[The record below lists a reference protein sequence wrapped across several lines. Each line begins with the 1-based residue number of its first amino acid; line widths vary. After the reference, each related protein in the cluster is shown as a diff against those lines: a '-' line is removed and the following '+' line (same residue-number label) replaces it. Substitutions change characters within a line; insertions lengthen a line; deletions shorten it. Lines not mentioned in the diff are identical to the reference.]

1 MTAQRPSDQ
10 DILIIGASGD
20 LARRKLL
27 PSLYDLCAQGLLPT
41 RGSIVGTARTPWTEE
56 TFRCEARAAV
66 AAHSRTGIDE
76 DTWRRFAARLRYVT
90 AGDGELTALRGLL
103 TLPRRLAYLAVPS
116 SAVPGLVEGLRQ
128 NDLVEGTSLVVEKPF
143 GRDRAS
149 ARLLDEALHRAV
161 PEERIFRID
170 HYLGKETVQ
179 DLFVFRFGNAIFE
192 RLWNRDCVDCVQIT
206 VAESLGV
213 EQRGAFYEETGA
225 IRDIVQNHLLQ
236 LLALVAMEPPIS
248 FEPEAVRH
256 EKVKVLRAVHPVD
269 PAQVVRGQYTARCID
284 GQQVPGYREE
294 PGVSPESTTETY
306 AALRCEVDTWR
317 WSGVPFL
324 LRTGKRLAR
333 RDTRVV
339 LIFREAPLRLF
350 EGAGGERPEP
360 NRLTLRIQPNDGI
373 SVDFLVKHPGPELI
387 AHPVRMDFGFASSF
401 PAAPA
406 EAYERLLHDALM
418 GDHTLFIRSD
428 EVDASWAVVDP
439 VLASPPP
446 VTFYE
451 AGSWGPAEADRLVAP
466 WRWDPGDVDRDR
478 VARAHLRV
486 A

>member
-1 MTAQRPSDQ
+1 M
-10 DILIIGASGD
+10 
-20 LARRKLL
+20 
-27 PSLYDLCAQGLLPT
+27 
-41 RGSIVGTARTPWTEE
+41 
-56 TFRCEARAAV
+56 
-66 AAHSRTGIDE
+66 H
-76 DTWRRFAARLRYVT
+76 
-90 AGDGELTALRGLL
+90 
-103 TLPRRLAYLAVPS
+103 
-116 SAVPGLVEGLRQ
+116 
-128 NDLVEGTSLVVEKPF
+128 
-143 GRDRAS
+143 
-149 ARLLDEALHRAV
+149 
-161 PEERIFRID
+161 
-170 HYLGKETVQ
+170 
-179 DLFVFRFGNAIFE
+179 
-192 RLWNRDCVDCVQIT
+192 
-206 VAESLGV
+206 
-213 EQRGAFYEETGA
+213 
-225 IRDIVQNHLLQ
+225 
-236 LLALVAMEPPIS
+236 
-248 FEPEAVRH
+248 
-256 EKVKVLRAVHPVD
+256 
-269 PAQVVRGQYTARCID
+269 PAQVVRGQYTAGCID

-324 LRTGKRLAR
+324 LRTGKRLAQ

-339 LIFREAPLRLF
+339 LLFQEAPLRLF
-350 EGAGGERPEP
+350 EGDGGERPEA
-360 NRLTLRIQPNDGI
+360 NRLALRIQPNDGI
-373 SVDFLVKHPGPELI
+373 SLDFLVKRPGPELI